1 MTKQQLSLWVYPT
14 DMLTQGDVYKDVHCG
29 SVSGD
34 EELEAWG
41 NGMHVR
47 ENRYTVLHTK
57 ESAADRSHSLEADR
71 GIWMAPNTTRREQ
84 SKKQNKIYNHL

>member
-1 MTKQQLSLWVYPT
+1 
-14 DMLTQGDVYKDVHCG
+14 
-29 SVSGD
+29 
-34 EELEAWG
+34 
-41 NGMHVR
+41 MHVR

-71 GIWMAPNTTRREQ
+71 GIWMAPNTTLREQ